1 MFQGMEYMYAVY
13 EEKSFSKA
21 AKRLF
26 ISQPSLSATVK
37 RVEERLGYPVF
48 DRSCKPLKLT
58 EFGEQY
64 IAAVEK
70 MRGVEHQFSDFIN
83 DWGNLQVGTLAL
95 GGSNLFSSW
104 VLPQLMQD
112 FARNFPLIKLELTEE
127 NITELVALLQNGKID
142 LLIENCS
149 LDEMVFERMLFREEH
164 LMLAVPRQF
173 EINDKLKEYQVP
185 IEDIRNESYRE
196 KAIQEVPLTAFSQE
210 PFIVLKPENDTRKRA
225 MDIFREQ
232 KMEPRILF
240 ELDQQMTSYNITC
253 TGMGISFISDIL
265 ISRVPFH
272 DQAVYYK
279 LPEKYSR
286 RDIWFYWKRGKY
298 FNRAMEEFLKM
309 AGKDQTAFSKFR

>member
-1 MFQGMEYMYAVY
+1 MFQGMEYMYVVY

-37 RVEERLGYPVF
+37 RVEEHLGYQVF

-58 EFGEQY
+58 EVGKQY
-64 IAAVEK
+64 IEAVEK
-70 MRGVEHQFSDFIN
+70 MRAIEHQFSDFIN
-83 DWGNLQVGTLAL
+83 DWGNLQVGKLAL

-104 VLPQLMQD
+104 VLPKLMQD
-112 FARNFPLIKLELTEE
+112 FSRKFPMIKLELIEE
-127 NITELVALLQNGKID
+127 NVTELVTLLQSGKID
-142 LLIENCS
+142 LLIENCC
-149 LDEMVFERMLFREEH
+149 LDEMIFEKKLFREEH

-173 EINDKLKEYQVP
+173 GINDKLKEYQVSVG
-185 IEDIRNESYRE
+185 DICDGSYME
-196 KAIQEVPLTAFSQE
+196 KNIQDVPMTVFRQE

-232 KMEPRILF
+232 SIEPRILF

-253 TGMGISFISDIL
+253 TGMGISFISDTL

-272 DQAVYYK
+272 DQVLYYK
-279 LPEKYSR
+279 LPERYSQR
-286 RDIWFYWKRGKY
+286 NIWFYWKRGRY
-298 FNRAMEEFLKM
+298 FSRTMEEFLKM
-309 AGKDQTAFSKFR
+309 AAEKK